1 MEIDWSTRRIAI
13 TGAAAGIGRAL
24 AEELATRGTRV
35 ALLDCAATLDQVAAA
50 ISSRGGQA
58 AVVPANLVTADAAEA
73 AIGQAWDTLGGLDG
87 LANVAGLY
95 PVTPALELDEAEWDQ
110 VTTVNLKMAFFCARA
125 LATRLVDANRP
136 GGIVNI
142 SSTASVLARPGV
154 AHYAASKAGLN
165 QLTRVLAL
173 EWAPHGIRVN
183 AVVPGVIDTERVRAQ
198 AASPAGC
205 AESAAK
211 LARIP
216 LGRFGDPME
225 VVDACLFLLGSASYC
240 TGTLLTVD
248 GGFTLGLPAY
258 ES

>member
-1 MEIDWSTRRIAI
+1 MDIDWSIRRIAV

-24 AEELATRGTRV
+24 AEDLATRGAQV
-35 ALLDCAATLDQVAAA
+35 ALIDCAPTLEQATATISDYGGKAVAVSAD
-50 ISSRGGQA
+50 
-58 AVVPANLVTADAAEA
+58 LVTVDAAET
-73 AIGQAWDTLGGLDG
+73 AIAQAWDALGGLDG

-95 PVTPALELDEAEWDQ
+95 PVSPALELGEAEWDQ
-110 VTTVNLKMAFFCARA
+110 VTTVNLKSAFFCARA
-125 LATRLVDANRP
+125 LASRLIDADRP

-173 EWAPHGIRVN
+173 EWARHGIRVN
-183 AVVPGVIDTERVRAQ
+183 AVLPGVIETERVRAH
-198 AASPAGC
+198 AASPTGR

-211 LARIP
+211 LAHIP
-216 LGRFGDPME
+216 LGRFGNPAE
-225 VVDACLFLLGSASYC
+225 VVDACIFLLGSASYC

-248 GGFTLGLPAY
+248 GGYTLGLPAY